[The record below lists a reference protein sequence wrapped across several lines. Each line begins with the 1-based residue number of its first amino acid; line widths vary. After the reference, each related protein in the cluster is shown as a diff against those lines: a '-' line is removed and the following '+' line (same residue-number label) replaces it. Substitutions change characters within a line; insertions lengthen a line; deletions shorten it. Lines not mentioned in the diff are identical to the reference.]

1 MTPRS
6 SSCLREPSIA
16 WELRV
21 YAGLRGAGAA
31 APPIIRVVPT
41 HLRPTADIAAD
52 AILTGDPKRAM
63 ELATTLFDR
72 PLMSNLS
79 RGLWGYHGRL
89 DSGCELTV
97 QSAGLGGPSTAIVLE
112 ELASL
117 GVRRAI
123 RIGTCTALV
132 PELAAGELLVA
143 EQALSADGTSSR
155 LLAQAVA
162 RPHAHLTAALQAA
175 TGGRLGLV
183 ASSDLHYDPR
193 AAERRSGWRTSGA
206 VAVDLS
212 TATVFALGSRLGVEV
227 ACALVVAE
235 THAGERAGEP
245 LVDEGSAQL
254 AEAAATVLSSRGAG

>member
-1 MTPRS
+1 M
-6 SSCLREPSIA
+6 
-16 WELRV
+16 
-21 YAGLRGAGAA
+21 
-31 APPIIRVVPT
+31 PT

-63 ELATTLFDR
+63 EIATGLFDK

-89 DSGCELTV
+89 DTGRELTV

-123 RIGTCTALV
+123 RVGTCTALV
-132 PELAAGELLVA
+132 PELTAGELLVVEA
-143 EQALSADGTSSR
+143 AIPADGTSSS
-155 LLAQAVA
+155 LVA
-162 RPHAHLTAALQAA
+162 EPVAGPDPRLTAALRAA
-175 TGGRLGLV
+175 AGGRSGVV
-183 ASSDLHYDPR
+183 ASSDLHYDPQ
-193 AAERRSGWRTSGA
+193 AAERRTGWRTSGA

-212 TATVFALGSRLGVEV
+212 TATVFALGARLGVHV

-235 THAGERAGEP
+235 NDAGERLGDGA
-245 LVDEGSAQL
+245 VDARSAVL
-254 AEAAATVLSSRGAG
+254 AQAAAAALSRGRSA